1 MSDAER
7 YTFRK
12 GIEAVNKLR
21 AALDQ
26 TDVEEPADKLN

>member
-12 GIEAVNKLR
+12 GIEAVDKLR
-21 AALDQ
+21 AALNQ
-26 TDVEEPADKLN
+26 TDVEEPPHKLN

>member
-1 MSDAER
+1 MSDAEQ

-12 GIEAVNKLR
+12 GIEAVDKLM

-26 TDVEEPADKLN
+26 TDVEEPPTG